1 MGNRHLSSLLNS
13 WHIEQ
18 GLACHKDTVRKSET
32 GLTQTKLRNN
42 SSKSQPISMSPRK
55 LEGME
60 NVKKIAL
67 KKKKKKENSS
77 MLFRKRN

>member
-1 MGNRHLSSLLNS
+1 
-13 WHIEQ
+13 
-18 GLACHKDTVRKSET
+18 
-32 GLTQTKLRNN
+32 
-42 SSKSQPISMSPRK
+42 MSPRK